1 MKKAIQF
8 RQETLRTVGCEESD
22 RKRRIGV
29 RVPRLSKG
37 LDTQGVTPFQGSP
50 HSKGLALVRVSTLK
64 GARHKDITPHSE
76 NLTTRRGAH
85 EPMERRLRSGALPEG
100 RRATSEPRKRRG
112 CRTE

>member
-1 MKKAIQF
+1 M
-8 RQETLRTVGCEESD
+8 
-22 RKRRIGV
+22 
-29 RVPRLSKG
+29 PRLSKG

-50 HSKGLALVRVSTLK
+50 HSKGLALVRVSTLKGLALPRVSTLK

-100 RRATSEPRKRRG
+100 RRAMSEPRKRRR